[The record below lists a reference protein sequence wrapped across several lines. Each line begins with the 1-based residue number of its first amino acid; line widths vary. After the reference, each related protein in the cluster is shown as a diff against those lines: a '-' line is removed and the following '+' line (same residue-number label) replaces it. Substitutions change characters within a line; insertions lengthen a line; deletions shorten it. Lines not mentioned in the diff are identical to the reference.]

1 MKGGLILAAPASGCG
16 KTTITLALLYQ
27 LRKMGH
33 KVASAKIGPDYID
46 PTFHR
51 AASGGP
57 CLNLDSWAMRPETLG
72 ALASSLEAQADLILC
87 EGMMGLF
94 DGAGV
99 DGDAGSTAD
108 VAARL
113 GWPVVLIVDVG
124 AQGASAAATVLGFA
138 KYRPDIHL
146 AGVIFNRV
154 GGIRHAAMLSTAMAA
169 MGLDIDVLGHVPTY
183 PDIALP
189 ERHLGLVPAEEHQAL
204 DKLFARAG
212 QLIGGNVDLGRLP
225 NMARPGRHPP
235 ARSTPLVLKPLGQR
249 IAVARDNAFA
259 FAYPATLDGWRAA
272 GAEIVPF
279 SPLADE
285 PPDPTAD
292 AIFLPGGYP
301 ELHAGTLAAASRTL
315 EGLRRAAS
323 RRAVL
328 YGECGGYMLLGAG
341 LTDGK
346 GERHAMAGLLP
357 VETSFAAPRLHLGY
371 RSVSLMR
378 DGPLGRA
385 GEVFRG
391 HEFHFASTTSEDEGD
406 ALFQVDNSD
415 GISLGPTGLMDGS
428 VMGSFIH
435 LVDRA

>member
-1 MKGGLILAAPASGCG
+1 MTRGLIVSATRSGAG
-16 KTTITLALLYQ
+16 KTTIALGLMRALSRRGLSVQPY
-27 LRKMGH
+27 KC
-33 KVASAKIGPDYID
+33 GPDYID
-46 PTFHR
+46 PAFHE
-51 AASGGP
+51 AATGRPSFS
-57 CLNLDSWAMRPETLG
+57 LDAWAMQPPTLLDM
-72 ALASSLEAQADLILC
+72 AARHPADIAIA
-87 EGMMGLF
+87 EGVMGLF
-94 DGAGV
+94 DGAG
-99 DGDAGSTAD
+99 GRGSTAD

-124 AQGASAAATVLGFA
+124 AQGASAAATVMGFA
-138 KYRPDIHL
+138 KYRSDIHI

-154 GGIRHAAMLSTAMAA
+154 GGIRHAAMLTTAMAA
-169 MGLDIDVLGHVPTY
+169 TGLDIDVLGHVPTY

-189 ERHLGLVPAEEHQAL
+189 ERHLGLVPAEEHEAL

-235 ARSTPLVLKPLGQR
+235 ARSTPTVLRPLGQR
-249 IAVARDNAFA
+249 IAVARDQAFA

-285 PPDPTAD
+285 APDPAAD

-301 ELHAGTLAAASRTL
+301 ELHAGTLAAASRCL

-328 YGECGGYMLLGAG
+328 YGECGGYMMLGSG
-341 LTDGK
+341 LVDGK

-371 RSVSLMR
+371 RSVTLVR
-378 DGPLGRA
+378 DCPFGRA

-391 HEFHFASTTSEDEGD
+391 HEFHFASPTSEEEGD
-406 ALFQVDNSD
+406 PLFLVDNSD
-415 GISLGPTGLMDGS
+415 GISLGSTGLVDGS
-428 VMGSFIH
+428 VMGSFVH